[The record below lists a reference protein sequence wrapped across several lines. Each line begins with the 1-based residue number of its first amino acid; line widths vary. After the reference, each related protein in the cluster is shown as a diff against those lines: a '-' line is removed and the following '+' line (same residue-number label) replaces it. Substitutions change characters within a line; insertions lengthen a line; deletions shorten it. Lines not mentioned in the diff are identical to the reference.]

1 MNDFLAVCT
10 GLAAIYTVVYLGCQV
25 FLWLAGAPLN

>member
-10 GLAAIYTVVYLGCQV
+10 GLAAIYTAIYLGSQLV
-25 FLWLAGAPLN
+25 LWLLG